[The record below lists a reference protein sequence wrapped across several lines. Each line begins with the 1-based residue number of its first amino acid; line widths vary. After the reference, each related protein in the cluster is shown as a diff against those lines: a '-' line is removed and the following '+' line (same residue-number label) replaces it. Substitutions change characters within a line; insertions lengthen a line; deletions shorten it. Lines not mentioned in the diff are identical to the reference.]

1 MFSGFSPQTCH
12 SWSWQTKAQPLCDNL
27 KIFFVISAHFWSVF
41 GWLLSA
47 AKKNRIK
54 LSDVRTMGK
63 TKQKYDTK
71 YQWLAI
77 QDQCSYALVQNNRKS
92 IGTGFSWTAF
102 FTSNLRTIDPICTR
116 FILSGHGSWSISVC
130 RPHFY
135 ISKEKKDDILVMWG
149 TRNCERYSFPAMYRI
164 IQKQITTQFHF
175 YEEERDCIWLCYA
188 TSYDKAGLSKCHVT
202 SQHAMSPFH
211 RKYPTA
217 NLQVPWHR

>member
-71 YQWLAI
+71 YLWLAI
-77 QDQCSYALVQNNRKS
+77 QDQCMVQNNLKPQNYRPYMYPLYF
-92 IGTGFSWTAF
+92 IWTWF
-102 FTSNLRTIDPICTR
+102 MINISLPTTFLYFDGKERWHTSNVRHSQLRK
-116 FILSGHGSWSISVC
+116 ILFSSNVPYNTETNYHPVSFLWGGKRLHMTLLC
-130 RPHFY
+130 DF
-135 ISKEKKDDILVMWG
+135 MWQ
-149 TRNCERYSFPAMYRI
+149 SRI
-164 IQKQITTQFHF
+164 VQMSCYITT
-175 YEEERDCIWLCYA
+175 CNVSL
-188 TSYDKAGLSKCHVT
+188 
-202 SQHAMSPFH
+202 P
-211 RKYPTA
+211 
-217 NLQVPWHR
+217 